1 MRRILAACCLSCLIT
16 AVVYGQDGVQRA
28 RLDPAKIRVPA
39 FHFQPEYT
47 FDSPSDPQKW
57 SVQPKGLNVSF
68 ATTDQAYFRSEV
80 PDLPQQSQ
88 SWEASGW
95 KGERLNAEVVV
106 WSRDTVN
113 QIRVAVSDL
122 VNANGAALPSG
133 NVHVYLVR
141 YVVSNYPTASGRSG
155 CRWTFPRA
163 RHPACTEELS
173 TSVPRRAVRHC
184 G

>member
-1 MRRILAACCLSCLIT
+1 
-16 AVVYGQDGVQRA
+16 A
-28 RLDPAKIRVPA
+28 RLDPAKVRVPP

-57 SVQPKGLNVSF
+57 SVQSKGLNVSF

-106 WSRDTVN
+106 WAPDSDN
-113 QIRVAVSDL
+113 QIRIHGRDVD
-122 VNANGAALPSG
+122 NAHGE
-133 NVHVYLVR
+133 VQ
-141 YVVSNYPTASGRSG
+141 
-155 CRWTFPRA
+155 A
-163 RHPACTEELS
+163 R
-173 TSVPRRAVRHC
+173 
-184 G
+184 